1 MEPIHARTRFRPQNS
16 FSYNRRKYA
25 PARPTHKGHDSAKDP
40 AGKAGAAPPCARHRG
55 GSPRATTRPAPTQPR
70 RSPQARTTELMI
82 AERSK
87 PIGKAT
93 RSSRLQ
99 GCASSR
105 ERERL
110 ALTVARR
117 RDCITCSSRWGR
129 TARGSQQASR
139 IDGTPNEPI
148 RPKSRR
154 PPTLARLPRPSP
166 EQQSVERCRQQQL
179 HFLHRLS
186 EATSWSRSAA
196 PEEELSALAPRP
208 EG

>member
-1 MEPIHARTRFRPQNS
+1 MLLEIPSRHAPRTKLTTIQ
-16 FSYNRRKYA
+16 
-25 PARPTHKGHDSAKDP
+25 KDP

-55 GSPRATTRPAPTQPR
+55 GSPRATTRPAPTRPR
-70 RSPQARTTELMI
+70 RSPQTRTTELML

-93 RSSRLQ
+93 RSTLLQ
-99 GCASSR
+99 GCTSSR
-105 ERERL
+105 ARHRL

-139 IDGTPNEPI
+139 VDGTPNEPT
-148 RPKSRR
+148 RLKSRR

-166 EQQSVERCRQQQL
+166 EQHSVERCRQQQL

-186 EATSWSRSAA
+186 ARDLLE
-196 PEEELSALAPRP
+196 PLSSTRGGAQRVGAST
-208 EG
+208 